1 MRRRSK
7 KITVLLLVIAM
18 AVSMMMPR
26 NVYAE
31 EVLNGDMQMSEQISG
46 AGEEGTIPEGP
57 GEEDGIA
64 KGQETGPESEPGDGT
79 GGQQE
84 TEDEGAASKEQG
96 TPEEP
101 SEGAEDGQDI
111 EEPSEEDIGSEG
123 EEDPA
128 EQRLNYVYVES
139 PYLET
144 PNTQNIVVS
153 WGDGTEGI
161 SDARLVCQKEGGEA
175 EEWAAAL
182 NMDELFLFSKQFSE
196 AESGSYKA
204 TSIRFV
210 QDGEEREFFLS
221 DLEAVAEFGVNE
233 EYEGYAPGRPVVQG
247 EEAEASAVPEE
258 APEAGVS
265 VVSIDENGEIS
276 GEETLESALSEAS
289 AAAAASASPK
299 KARARTAQAPAAQ
312 DGAGAKASTVI
323 IALDPGH
330 DNMSTGASH
339 NGLKEEVLTLKIA
352 NYVKAELEKYDNVEV
367 YMTRTT
373 AACPTGVGSSN
384 HAGQCIWER
393 VRLAAAAG
401 AKYYVSIHLNSSINS
416 SAGGAEVIVPN
427 SSWKPEQ
434 NTAGT
439 ALAEHILDQL
449 VKLGLTRRS
458 IYYKNATDGDTY
470 EDGSVGDYFSVQ
482 NAGKEYNLPGI
493 IVEHAFIS
501 NSGGT
506 DQSLLTSEEGLKKLG
521 VADATGIAEY
531 LGLTKG
537 SGGFTGWKN
546 EGGKQYYY
554 RNGKPVTGKH
564 LIGQQTYYFDSK
576 GVMQTGW
583 QTVDGKRCYFYSSGS
598 MVTGTAVINGTTYT
612 FEADGGLTGWLLEN
626 KKYYY
631 YKGGVKKTGWQYIGE
646 QWYYFNGNGE
656 MQTGLQT
663 IGGQKYYFYPSGN
676 MVTGWVTLSG
686 KKYYFYSSGSAAV
699 GKVTINGTTYEFDNE
714 GVLKGQVRSDGWH
727 QEKGIYYYYKSGKA
741 LTGLH
746 MIGGQKYYFNSKGE
760 MQTGWQIISG
770 KKYYFYPSGSAV
782 TGKITINGTVY
793 EFDQGGALK
802 GEIKA
807 DGWHKENGKSYYYKN
822 GKAQTGWQ
830 YIKGKY
836 YYFNSKGEMQT
847 GLQTIGSQKYY
858 FNGNGEMQ
866 TGWQIISGQKYYF
879 YPSGSAITGKEMIG
893 GTMYEFGRDG
903 VLKGKVVPDG
913 WHQEKGIYYYY
924 KDGKALTG
932 LHKIGGQKYYFNDKG
947 EMQTGWKTISGK
959 KYYFYPSGSAVIGKE
974 TIDGVVYEFDQGG
987 ALKGE
992 FKLDGWNQESD
1003 GTYYYYKG
1011 GEAQTGWQYIGVQWY
1026 YFDGKGKMQTGLQTI
1041 GGQKYYFYPSGS
1053 MVTGW
1058 VILSGKKYYF
1068 YPSGSAVTGKA
1079 TINGTVYEFDK
1090 DGALI
1095 GEVHNDGWKQQNGTY
1110 YYYKNGK
1117 AVTGLQTL
1125 GGETY
1130 YFSGTGAMQTGWQAI
1145 GGKKYYFYPSGSM
1158 IKRSLATISGS
1169 QCYFDGNGVY
1179 TDMGSLHTIMGT
1191 TGTTVDKMVAY
1202 YNRTVASINKSY
1214 PSAELK
1220 KGGAGDIRTFCQMY
1234 FEEAQKEGVRAEV
1247 AFAQA
1252 MQETGYLQFGGDVK
1266 IGQFNFAGLGATG
1279 GGEPGN
1285 SFKDVRTGIRAQIQ
1299 HLKCYASKAALNQ
1312 ACVDQRWSNNLRE
1325 KAPYVEW
1332 LSIPHNPYKTGWA
1345 GDTNYGSALT
1355 SKMNQMM

>member
-46 AGEEGTIPEGP
+46 AGEE
-57 GEEDGIA
+57 
-64 KGQETGPESEPGDGT
+64 
-79 GGQQE
+79 
-84 TEDEGAASKEQG
+84 G

-439 ALAEHILDQL
+439 ALAEHILYQL

-521 VADATGIAEY
+521 VADATGIAE
-531 LGLTKG
+531 
-537 SGGFTGWKN
+537 W
-546 EGGKQYYY
+546 EARY
-554 RNGKPVTGKH
+554 RKASDRP
-564 LIGQQTYYFDSK
+564 
-576 GVMQTGW
+576 
-583 QTVDGKRCYFYSSGS
+583 
-598 MVTGTAVINGTTYT
+598 
-612 FEADGGLTGWLLEN
+612 ADLL
-626 KKYYY
+626 
-631 YKGGVKKTGWQYIGE
+631 
-646 QWYYFNGNGE
+646 F
-656 MQTGLQT
+656 
-663 IGGQKYYFYPSGN
+663 
-676 MVTGWVTLSG
+676 
-686 KKYYFYSSGSAAV
+686 
-699 GKVTINGTTYEFDNE
+699 
-714 GVLKGQVRSDGWH
+714 R
-727 QEKGIYYYYKSGKA
+727 
-741 LTGLH
+741 
-746 MIGGQKYYFNSKGE
+746 
-760 MQTGWQIISG
+760 
-770 KKYYFYPSGSAV
+770 
-782 TGKITINGTVY
+782 
-793 EFDQGGALK
+793 
-802 GEIKA
+802 
-807 DGWHKENGKSYYYKN
+807 
-822 GKAQTGWQ
+822 
-830 YIKGKY
+830 
-836 YYFNSKGEMQT
+836 
-847 GLQTIGSQKYY
+847 
-858 FNGNGEMQ
+858 
-866 TGWQIISGQKYYF
+866 
-879 YPSGSAITGKEMIG
+879 
-893 GTMYEFGRDG
+893 
-903 VLKGKVVPDG
+903 
-913 WHQEKGIYYYY
+913 
-924 KDGKALTG
+924 
-932 LHKIGGQKYYFNDKG
+932 
-947 EMQTGWKTISGK
+947 
-959 KYYFYPSGSAVIGKE
+959 
-974 TIDGVVYEFDQGG
+974 
-987 ALKGE
+987 
-992 FKLDGWNQESD
+992 
-1003 GTYYYYKG
+1003 
-1011 GEAQTGWQYIGVQWY
+1011 
-1026 YFDGKGKMQTGLQTI
+1026 
-1041 GGQKYYFYPSGS
+1041 
-1053 MVTGW
+1053 
-1058 VILSGKKYYF
+1058 
-1068 YPSGSAVTGKA
+1068 
-1079 TINGTVYEFDK
+1079 
-1090 DGALI
+1090 
-1095 GEVHNDGWKQQNGTY
+1095 
-1110 YYYKNGK
+1110 
-1117 AVTGLQTL
+1117 
-1125 GGETY
+1125 
-1130 YFSGTGAMQTGWQAI
+1130 
-1145 GGKKYYFYPSGSM
+1145 
-1158 IKRSLATISGS
+1158 
-1169 QCYFDGNGVY
+1169 
-1179 TDMGSLHTIMGT
+1179 
-1191 TGTTVDKMVAY
+1191 
-1202 YNRTVASINKSY
+1202 
-1214 PSAELK
+1214 
-1220 KGGAGDIRTFCQMY
+1220 
-1234 FEEAQKEGVRAEV
+1234 
-1247 AFAQA
+1247 
-1252 MQETGYLQFGGDVK
+1252 
-1266 IGQFNFAGLGATG
+1266 
-1279 GGEPGN
+1279 
-1285 SFKDVRTGIRAQIQ
+1285 
-1299 HLKCYASKAALNQ
+1299 
-1312 ACVDQRWSNNLRE
+1312 
-1325 KAPYVEW
+1325 
-1332 LSIPHNPYKTGWA
+1332 
-1345 GDTNYGSALT
+1345 
-1355 SKMNQMM
+1355 